1 MIRPIVKDTVFLS
14 RKSEPATIN
23 DKNIIEDLQDTLK
36 ANSDR
41 CAYPYETEEGC
52 LSLDGVRKTTRYN
65 EIEVEY
71 SDTMFKKHRS
81 KFSGNTAQIIQHETD
96 HLEGILI

>member
-1 MIRPIVKDTVFLS
+1 MIRPIVKDTIFLS

-41 CAYPYETEEGC
+41 CVGMAANMIGY
-52 LSLDGVRKTTRYN
+52 RKR
-65 EIEVEY
+65 
-71 SDTMFKKHRS
+71 KK
-81 KFSGNTAQIIQHETD
+81 IQK
-96 HLEGILI
+96 